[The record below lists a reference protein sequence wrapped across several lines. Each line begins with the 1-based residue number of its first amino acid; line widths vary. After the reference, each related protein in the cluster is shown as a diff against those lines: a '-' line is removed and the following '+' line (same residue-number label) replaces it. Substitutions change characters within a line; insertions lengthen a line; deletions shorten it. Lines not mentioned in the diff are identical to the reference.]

1 MLLVPTAIFLVVIIL
16 GILDGTT
23 FIKVLTSAFETMMS
37 GFGWFVSITM
47 LLFIVFC
54 LVVMFGPMG
63 KIRLGGP
70 NAKPKMTYW
79 QWFAVALTAGIGTG
93 VVFWGAVEPLLFTME
108 PAPSLGLE
116 GKQRRP

>member
-1 MLLVPTAIFLVVIIL
+1 MKNKIKIRPAVLLVPTAIFLVVIIL

-23 FIKVLTSAFETMMS
+23 FIKVLTSALETMMS

-70 NAKPKMTYW
+70 NEKQKMTYW
-79 QWFAVALTAGIGTG
+79 QCVAVEPTAGI
-93 VVFWGAVEPLLFTME
+93 
-108 PAPSLGLE
+108 
-116 GKQRRP
+116 